1 MREYTSATMKTLIA
15 TRLAELHAT
24 RTANG
29 RTGHAPPLAECLDAA
44 REGRLWDVDTQSAGH
59 DCLVIADDAESALA
73 EVAAYAEPD
82 LAPAHPDGA
91 AGWAV
96 ARRWT
101 AEPVRL
107 APPRLAD
114 LSPRDVGR
122 EDWEGPEA
130 PTCWA
135 LVDTYYRIRHV
146 GERGANAYH
155 VGPAANIF
163 EEKDAAIEA
172 ARSLDDLGDEWDVE
186 VVEFS
191 YVTGSGRVVWGY

>member
-1 MREYTSATMKTLIA
+1 MREYT
-15 TRLAELHAT
+15 
-24 RTANG
+24 TA
-29 RTGHAPPLAECLDAA
+29 RF
-44 REGRLWDVDTQSAGH
+44 
-59 DCLVIADDAESALA
+59 VIANDTIC
-73 EVAAYAEPD
+73 
-82 LAPAHPDGA
+82 
-91 AGWAV
+91 AV
-96 ARRWT
+96 AEET
-101 AEPVRL
+101 EAAASAEWQRL
-107 APPRLAD
+107 VADNHVTEEGIDATPRLALVD
-114 LSPRDVGR
+114 A
-122 EDWEGPEA
+122 PEA

-191 YVTGSGRVVWGY
+191 DVTGSGRVVWGY